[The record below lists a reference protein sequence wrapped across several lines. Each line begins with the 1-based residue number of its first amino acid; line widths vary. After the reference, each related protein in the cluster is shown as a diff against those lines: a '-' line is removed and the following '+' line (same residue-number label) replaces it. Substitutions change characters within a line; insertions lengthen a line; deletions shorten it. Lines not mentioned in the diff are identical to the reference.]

1 MNIPILP
8 TLIAV
13 ITTFIVLFLLRPYAI
28 SIGLVDK
35 PNSRKL
41 HKGSVPLIGGIAMFF
56 GVLVSILAS
65 PYDLNQFNYF
75 LLASLIIVVVGVL
88 DDHRNISVALRLV
101 FQLLVAIII
110 VTVGEMNL
118 DSLGNLFGTGDI
130 ILDEWSYFI
139 SIVAIIAGMNAVNM
153 ADGLHGLAGGNSLI
167 TFLAILYLSMDSA
180 PPESIL
186 ITSLLCGVLS
196 VFLINNLCIGVS
208 KSKRVFMG
216 DAGSMFIGLAI
227 VWLLLDQSQGESKS
241 FSPVTALW
249 LFAMPILEMIT
260 AIFRRLASGKSPFKA
275 DIFHSHHLLLRMG
288 FKENHALLFILS
300 ISLFMA
306 LIGIIGDKFG
316 IAEWIMF
323 GVFLVFLGC
332 YIVSYS
338 LLLKNIIKND

>member
-1 MNIPILP
+1 MDLPILP
-8 TLIAV
+8 MLIAA
-13 ITTFIVLFLLRPYAI
+13 ITTFVAIFLLRPFAI

-35 PNSRKL
+35 PNFRKL
-41 HKGSVPLIGGIAMFF
+41 HKGSVPLIGGIAMFI
-56 GVLVSILAS
+56 GVLISILVS
-65 PYDLNQFNYF
+65 SYDLNQFNYF

-88 DDHRNISVALRLV
+88 DDHRNISVTMRLV
-101 FQLLVAIII
+101 FQLLVAIIV

-139 SIVAIIAGMNAVNM
+139 SIAVIVAGMNAVNM
-153 ADGLHGLAGGNSLI
+153 SDGLHGLAGGNSLI
-167 TFLAILYLSMDSA
+167 TFLAILYLSIDSA

-186 ITSLLCGVLS
+186 IASLLCVVLS

-216 DAGSMFIGLAI
+216 DAGSMFIGLVI
-227 VWLLLDQSQGESKS
+227 VWLLIDQSQGESRS

-249 LFAMPILEMIT
+249 LFAMPVLEMIT

-288 FKENHALLFILS
+288 VKESHALLFILS

-306 LIGIIGDKFG
+306 LIGIIGVKFG
-316 IAEWIMF
+316 IAELVMF
-323 GVFLVFLGC
+323 GIFLVFLVC

-338 LLLKNIIKND
+338 LILKNIKND